1 MANFI
6 RTSEHGGFE
15 VQEYNG
21 KWSLCSAWEGKDGTV
36 RVNWGKRQNGKDQ
49 YAEKATPIKVDHLG
63 DFRLSTDGPN
73 VHELIGMLNG
83 NHVFIAGNHDRK
95 NGLNT
100 PLQFAVIKAFGR
112 QIVLAHRPEDCNF
125 IMGLLGIDLGF
136 CGHVHEKWKFKTVEH
151 GDLINVGVDQWDY
164 YPIDGR
170 QIFKAYK
177 NWLRDGKGNTE
188 ISPNF
193 GQGGTNGREG
203 VSVMAET
210 KESGKEREI

>member
-1 MANFI
+1 MMWWLTGDEHYNHSNI
-6 RTSEHGGFE
+6 RTLFVFRDFPSTAAMNAELIKRHNERVKPGH
-15 VQEYNG
+15 
-21 KWSLCSAWEGKDGTV
+21 TV
-36 RVNWGKRQNGKDQ
+36 
-49 YAEKATPIKVDHLG
+49 YHLG

-193 GQGGTNGREG
+193 GQGDANGREG
-203 VSVMAET
+203 VSVMAEI
-210 KESGKEREI
+210 KESGKEHEI